1 MLPSP
6 TEATTEE
13 KTTLVRNDA
22 VSRTTEDHTIPEKL
36 ESRIKTHQ
44 NQHRRRRGYK
54 KIATSAA
61 IATTFH
67 STLNFKRTFLGHG
80 VSSQFPFADVTCVS
94 LHCEHGFFLSVF
106 FQSKNKDKP
115 IAISEAIDD
124 SCMWKDNGIYG
135 LFSKSGSGDVRL

>member
-1 MLPSP
+1 M
-6 TEATTEE
+6 
-13 KTTLVRNDA
+13 
-22 VSRTTEDHTIPEKL
+22 
-36 ESRIKTHQ
+36 
-44 NQHRRRRGYK
+44 

-80 VSSQFPFADVTCVS
+80 VSSQFPVDVTCVS
-94 LHCEHGFFLSVF
+94 LHCEQGFFVSVL

-124 SCMWKDNGIYG
+124 SCMWKDNGICG